1 MAVGALISLGF
12 ARKRLQSAL
21 VGCGESPSKSIIYG
35 GGWRRFYLAVRCY
48 RSDPMPR
55 LLYSAI
61 VTTNRQGREGRFHR
75 EFRAGEEGWIRGPP
89 VRDQY
94 AGDVSDILKF
104 AFLRAL
110 AGTDRTLGIAWYY
123 APGDDGRTDGRHLE
137 WHDEMAWRLL
147 DEGLHAGLAALP
159 ERSIAA
165 LEQAT
170 IWPRGVLFHREPM
183 PSRLERNA
191 WGMHK
196 RSALDGANIV
206 FLDPDNGVGAET
218 EKHATLTEIGLLR
231 KPGRAIVFVTFPG
244 RNLKHDALLRQLH
257 ERLAVEVGAENVI
270 TLRTNVSVPRAAGS
284 RSYVQRQRWFTV
296 VDPDA
301 ELTVR
306 AQAFAIALASVPRV
320 RARLEST
327 G

>member
-1 MAVGALISLGF
+1 
-12 ARKRLQSAL
+12 
-21 VGCGESPSKSIIYG
+21 
-35 GGWRRFYLAVRCY
+35 
-48 RSDPMPR
+48 MPH

-61 VTTNRQGREGRFHR
+61 VTANRQGREGRFHR
-75 EFRAGEEGWIRGPP
+75 EFRVGEEGWIRGPS

-123 APGDDGRTDGRHLE
+123 APGHDGRTDGRHLE
-137 WHDEMAWRLL
+137 WRDEMAWRPL
-147 DEGLHAGLAALP
+147 DEELHASLAALP

-183 PSRLERNA
+183 PPRLERNA

-206 FLDPDNGVGAET
+206 FLDLDNGVGADT

-231 KPGRAIVFVTFPG
+231 KPGRAIVFITFPG
-244 RNLKHDALLRQLH
+244 RNLKDDALLRQLH
-257 ERLAVEVGAENVI
+257 ERLVVEVGAENVI

-284 RSYVQRQRWFTV
+284 RSYVQRQR
-296 VDPDA
+296 
-301 ELTVR
+301 
-306 AQAFAIALASVPRV
+306 
-320 RARLEST
+320 
-327 G
+327 